1 MGAYDMI
8 LHKPGRMM
16 RGSRSHCKIAGL
28 LSSFRL
34 RCSSNAESLKTLLRK
49 GAHWSI
55 EGMHFKGVAASTSC
69 SGDHDTLRQ
78 MYGVQRPAKS
88 GGRKAIGG
96 NSSAASQSSE
106 NPHPKLM
113 ERQY

>member
-55 EGMHFKGVAASTSC
+55 EGMHFKGVAAFTSC
-69 SGDHDTLRQ
+69 SIEIVISPTICITAEIMIH
-78 MYGVQRPAKS
+78 
-88 GGRKAIGG
+88 
-96 NSSAASQSSE
+96 
-106 NPHPKLM
+106 
-113 ERQY
+113 